1 MSCEGQKEEQ
11 GKTEETSVATT
22 TTTPC
27 EGTERIETAP
37 AVPAAVCST
46 PEEAAAN
53 AHLKLIITNLGF
65 KCDVSRLERMLRE
78 ANIEY
83 VRAKKVFG
91 AVCGS
96 VWFANEAQKEEAKR
110 RLPEVLSPY
119 SKVAGDK
126 IQVLEC
132 ESVNRHRLERI
143 HRQAKR
149 ARTSE
154 GDTSPHSAAA
164 AAHQQ
169 EQENEGDQG
178 EGKARG
184 PVDVNDV
191 VAALHRLPYEKQLEE
206 KAGKV
211 RSTFAAIM
219 SKLRKQRCPLPR
231 RYIEFADGGRV
242 KASPVT
248 RGYRNKLAF
257 TVGTDAA
264 GVRCVGFSEGSFGDG
279 HLHVVRPTGCVLV
292 SARMEAIRA
301 AFEAFVQRSPRDV
314 YDKKTHRGFYRQL
327 ELREFTTGDT
337 LAVVQVNSTGVAADA
352 LDAEVAAFARL
363 LADDLHVTSAFVQYH
378 AGVSN
383 YSEAAPLPLFGPHYV
398 SEQVLGLR
406 FRVSPGS
413 FFQTNTRGMEVLYGT
428 VRDWCNKLVADDDA
442 RAAKAA
448 EAGTTASA
456 TEATTTTTTQKKRR
470 IVLFDVCCGT
480 GTIGQILAKEC
491 FQEGENEVE
500 IVGIDICEEAIRDA
514 EQNFAENA
522 AAITAG
528 GTRACTVQYV
538 AGKAEEHMRALSER
552 STASAAGPC
561 TVFAVVDPPR
571 GGLHPSV
578 IRALRMCRPL
588 THLIYVSC
596 SPGSLAN
603 DAEVLCRPESKTTRG
618 MPFHPVQGVG
628 VDMFPHT
635 EHLEMVMLFTRRDVF
650 ERHLAEDSSADA
662 PQVSSVATASAPSE
676 ATTATP
682 AETPASAPATETV
695 QE

>member
-1 MSCEGQKEEQ
+1 
-11 GKTEETSVATT
+11 
-22 TTTPC
+22 
-27 EGTERIETAP
+27 
-37 AVPAAVCST
+37 
-46 PEEAAAN
+46 
-53 AHLKLIITNLGF
+53 
-65 KCDVSRLERMLRE
+65 
-78 ANIEY
+78 
-83 VRAKKVFG
+83 
-91 AVCGS
+91 
-96 VWFANEAQKEEAKR
+96 
-110 RLPEVLSPY
+110 
-119 SKVAGDK
+119 
-126 IQVLEC
+126 
-132 ESVNRHRLERI
+132 
-143 HRQAKR
+143 
-149 ARTSE
+149 
-154 GDTSPHSAAA
+154 
-164 AAHQQ
+164 
-169 EQENEGDQG
+169 
-178 EGKARG
+178 
-184 PVDVNDV
+184 
-191 VAALHRLPYEKQLEE
+191 
-206 KAGKV
+206 
-211 RSTFAAIM
+211 M
-219 SKLRKQRCPLPR
+219 SKLRKDRCALPR

-301 AFEAFVQRSPRDV
+301 AFEAFVQRSARDV
-314 YDKKTHRGFYRQL
+314 YDKKTHCGFYRQL

-337 LAVVQVNSTGVAADA
+337 LAVVQVNSTGVPAAA
-352 LDAEVAAFARL
+352 LDAEVAAFTRL

-383 YSEAAPLPLFGPHYV
+383 YSEAAPLPLYGPRAVCEH
-398 SEQVLGLR
+398 VLGLA

-428 VRDWCNKLVADDDA
+428 VRDWCNRLVADDNARVAA
-442 RAAKAA
+442 RAAAA
-448 EAGTTASA
+448 TGESA
-456 TEATTTTTTQKKRR
+456 AKKKRR

-491 FQEGENEVE
+491 FQEGDDENEVQ
-500 IVGIDICEEAIRDA
+500 IIGIDICEEAIRDA
-514 EQNFAENA
+514 EENFAANA
-522 AAITAG
+522 AAITHG

-538 AGKAEEHMRALSER
+538 AGKAEDHMRTLSER

-578 IRALRMCRPL
+578 LRALRMCRPL
-588 THLIYVSC
+588 THLLYVSC

-603 DAEVLCRPESKTTRG
+603 DAEVLCRPESKSTRG

-635 EHLEMVMLFTRRDVF
+635 EHLEMVMLFTRKDVF
-650 ERHLAEDSSADA
+650 ERNLAEDASAA
-662 PQVSSVATASAPSE
+662 ATA
-676 ATTATP
+676 ATP
-682 AETPASAPATETV
+682 EVPDAPATATTSETVPETVKETV

>member
-1 MSCEGQKEEQ
+1 M
-11 GKTEETSVATT
+11 
-22 TTTPC
+22 
-27 EGTERIETAP
+27 
-37 AVPAAVCST
+37 PAAVCST

-65 KCDVSRLERMLRE
+65 KCDVSRLERMLKE

-96 VWFANEAQKEEAKR
+96 VWFASEAQKEEAKR

-154 GDTSPHSAAA
+154 GDTSPHSAD
-164 AAHQQ
+164 QQ
-169 EQENEGDQG
+169 HPEGEEG
-178 EGKARG
+178 EEPKNKG
-184 PVDVNDV
+184 PLDVNDV
-191 VAALHRLPYEKQLEE
+191 VAALHKMPYEKQLEE

-219 SKLRKQRCPLPR
+219 SKLRKARCVLPR

-301 AFEAFVQRSPRDV
+301 AFEAFVQRSARDV

-337 LAVVQVNSTGVAADA
+337 LAVVQVDSTGVPADA

-383 YSEAAPLPLFGPHYV
+383 YSEAAPLPLYGPPHV
-398 SEQVLGLR
+398 CEQVLGLR

-428 VRDWCNKLVADDDA
+428 VRDWCNKLVEDDNA
-442 RAAKAA
+442 RAARAA
-448 EAGTTASA
+448 AAAAAAAAATAATTA
-456 TEATTTTTTQKKRR
+456 ATTTATSETTEGATPKNKRR

-491 FQEGENEVE
+491 FQGAENEVQ
-500 IVGIDICEEAIRDA
+500 IIGIDICEEAIRDA
-514 EQNFAENA
+514 EQNFADNA
-522 AAITAG
+522 AAITHG
-528 GTRACTVQYV
+528 GARACTVQYV
-538 AGKAEEHMRALSER
+538 AGKAEDHMRALSER
-552 STASAAGPC
+552 STAGAAGPC

-588 THLIYVSC
+588 THLLYVSC

-635 EHLEMVMLFTRRDVF
+635 EHLEMVLLFTRRDVF
-650 ERHLAEDSSADA
+650 EKQLSQDA
-662 PQVSSVATASAPSE
+662 AAAVPVKTA
-676 ATTATP
+676 
-682 AETPASAPATETV
+682 APAAAVPEAVPETAPA